1 MISLR
6 RPLLALLALVAAPV
20 LLAQTLPTLTQPFTA
35 RSLLLTEGSVSI
47 DLRAHFG
54 LPTVTGQVVQIE
66 TVAGSFNIELFDDT
80 PLTKANFLAYVNS
93 GRYTN
98 TIVHRSVPGPL
109 PTDPKFV
116 IQTGGYF
123 SRLPFEHIPTFAAV
137 NNEFRRSNLRGTLAM
152 AKLGN
157 DPNSAT
163 SEWFVNLGDNSANLD
178 NQNGGFTVFGRVLGS
193 GMLIADAIAAFPRF
207 NIAGSLSDLPLRDV
221 AASQANVETRNL
233 ITVSNVLAIPIYPPA
248 TRSVLTFLAQS
259 SDPTVVGV
267 AVSGSTLTLTPLTN
281 GTSVLL
287 IRARDTNNNFA
298 DASLVVTVSS
308 GFSIVTP
315 PQSQHVQPAAPALL
329 SVTAAGTGVTTYQWN
344 KNGVPIVGATGAAY
358 LVVSA
363 SAADMGFY
371 SATVT
376 RNGTSVTSTPAI
388 VTVNL
393 PGTSRLVNVSTR
405 GQASA
410 DEPLTPGFV
419 MRGTGTKRL
428 VIRAIGP
435 TLGVFGVND
444 AMTDP
449 KMAVI
454 PLSQTNVV
462 LANDDWQSQPAAAVS
477 TLIATSGSVG
487 AFALPPLGSKDA
499 AAVASLPVSGVGGY
513 TVGITPSGSSG
524 PGVALAEIY
533 DADAADSAVRMIN
546 VSTLG
551 TVTADGLTP
560 GFVIGGS
567 APKQLLIR
575 AVGPTLASAF
585 GVTGTVPDPQL
596 TIFDQKSSVAIASN
610 NDWAEGGQGAALQA
624 AFDAA
629 GAFALPT
636 GSKDAAILVRLPP
649 GAYTVVA
656 SGVNG
661 GTGRAL
667 VEVYDLDP

>member
-1 MISLR
+1 MISL
-6 RPLLALLALVAAPV
+6 RPLLALLALVVAHGLP
-20 LLAQTLPTLTQPFTA
+20 AQTLPTLTQPFPA
-35 RSLLLTEGSVSI
+35 RGLLLAEGAVSI
-47 DLRAHFG
+47 DLREHFG
-54 LPTVTGQVVQIE
+54 LPDVTGQVVQIE
-66 TVAGSFNIELFDDT
+66 TVSGSFNVELFDDT

-98 TIVHRSVPGPL
+98 TIVHRSVPG
-109 PTDPKFV
+109 FV

-152 AKLGN
+152 AKLGT

-163 SEWFVNLGDNSANLD
+163 SEWFVNLADNSANLD

-207 NIAGSLSDLPLRDV
+207 NITGSLADLPLRDV
-221 AASQANVETRNL
+221 TAGQANVETRNL
-233 ITVSNVLAIPIYPPA
+233 ITVSNVLAIPVYPPA
-248 TRSVLTFLAQS
+248 ARSVLTFLAQS
-259 SDPTVVGV
+259 SDPTVVST

-298 DASLVVTVSS
+298 DTSMVVTVTS
-308 GFSIVTP
+308 GFAIGTQ
-315 PQSQHVQPAAPALL
+315 PQSQHVQPGAPVLL
-329 SVTAAGTGVTTYQWN
+329 NVTAAGTGVTTYQWK
-344 KNGVPIVGATGAAY
+344 KNDIPIPGATGSAY

-363 SAADMGFY
+363 TAADMGFY

-393 PGTSRLVNVSTR
+393 PGASRLVNVSTR

-419 MRGTGTKRL
+419 MRGSGTKRL
-428 VIRAIGP
+428 VIRAVGP
-435 TLGVFGVND
+435 TLGIFGVND

-449 KMAVI
+449 KMVVI
-454 PLSQTNVV
+454 PLNQTNVV
-462 LANDDWQSQPAAAVS
+462 LANDDWQNQPASDVN
-477 TLIATSGSVG
+477 TLVATSSLVG
-487 AFALPPLGSKDA
+487 AFALPPVGSKDA

-524 PGVALAEIY
+524 AGVALAEIY
-533 DADAADSAVRMIN
+533 DADTADSPVRMIN

-551 TVTADGLTP
+551 SVTADGLTP

-575 AVGPTLASAF
+575 AVGPTLTTF
-585 GVTGTVPDPQL
+585 GVTGTLADPQL
-596 TIFDQKSSVAIASN
+596 TIYPLGSSVAIASN
-610 NDWAEGGQGAALQA
+610 NDWAAEGQSAALQA
-624 AFDAA
+624 AFDSA
-629 GAFALPT
+629 GAFALPAS
-636 GSKDAAILVRLPP
+636 SKDAAILVRLPP
-649 GAYTVVA
+649 GPYTAVA
-656 SGVNG
+656 TGVNG

>member
-1 MISLR
+1 M
-6 RPLLALLALVAAPV
+6 VASVSP
-20 LLAQTLPTLTQPFTA
+20 AQTLPSLTQPFAA
-35 RSLLLTEGSVSI
+35 RSLLLTEGAVTI
-47 DLRAHFG
+47 DLREHFG
-54 LPTVTGQVVQIE
+54 LPDVTGQVVQIE
-66 TVAGSFNIELFDDT
+66 TVSGSFNIELFDDT

-98 TIVHRSVPGPL
+98 TIIHRSAYNVNGTP
-109 PTDPKFV
+109 FV
-116 IQTGGYF
+116 IQAGGYF

-163 SEWFVNLGDNSANLD
+163 SEWFVNLADNSANLD

-207 NIAGSLSDLPLRDV
+207 NITGSLADVPLRDV
-221 AASQANVETRNL
+221 TAGQTNVETRNL

-248 TRSVLTFLAQS
+248 ARSVLTFLAQS
-259 SDPTVVGV
+259 SDPTVVSA

-308 GFSIVTP
+308 GFAIVTP
-315 PQSQHVQPAAPALL
+315 PQSQHVQPGAPVLL
-329 SVTAAGTGVTTYQWN
+329 NVTAAGTGVTTYQWN
-344 KNGVPIVGATGAAY
+344 KNGVPIPGETGSAY
-358 LVVSA
+358 LVAASA
-363 SAADMGFY
+363 SANDMGFY

-376 RNGTSVTSTPAI
+376 RAGTSVTSAPAI
-388 VTVNL
+388 LTVNV
-393 PGTSRLVNVSTR
+393 PGPSKLVNVSTR
-405 GQASA
+405 GQTSA
-410 DEPLTPGFV
+410 DDPLTPGFV

-428 VIRAIGP
+428 VIRAVGP

-462 LANDDWQSQPAAAVS
+462 LANDDWQNQPAADVS
-477 TLIATSGSVG
+477 TLVATSKAVG
-487 AFALPPLGSKDA
+487 AFDLPASGSKDA

-513 TVGITPSGSSG
+513 TVGITPSGTSG

-533 DADAADSAVRMIN
+533 DADAADSPVRMIN

-551 TVTADGLTP
+551 SVTADGLTP

-575 AVGPTLASAF
+575 AVGPTLASSPF
-585 GVTGTVPDPQL
+585 NVSGTLADPQL
-596 TIFDQKSSVAIASN
+596 TIFPLGSSEAIASN
-610 NDWAEGGQGAALQA
+610 NDWADGGQGAVLQA
-624 AFDAA
+624 AFQAA
-629 GAFALPT
+629 GAFSLPT

-649 GAYTVVA
+649 GAYTAVA
-656 SGVNG
+656 RGVAG